1 MSPHI
6 ISNPL
11 NIKLM
16 KKFILFLLCAS
27 SLYAQSFDAK
37 KIDSLFNTMDM
48 NHEAMGGISIAS
60 EGNEVYKN
68 YFGFSNLELKQKNNK
83 ETKHRIGSITKTFTA
98 TLIMQLVDEGKL
110 KLDTRLS
117 KFFPSIPNAKKI
129 SIEDLM
135 RHRSGLY
142 NVTNDDD
149 IRSWVVHPQTR
160 EKMLGRF
167 VENGVDFE
175 PKTKTQYSNTNF
187 ILLSYIIEDIDNKT
201 YQEALNSRIINPLK
215 LERTLFGQEIALN
228 KNEAFS
234 YSKETEGWE
243 LIDVQTHLSAPM
255 GAGAIVS
262 TPRELCI
269 FYESL
274 FNGGLVSK
282 ASLEKMMTIEE
293 NMGMGMTQ
301 LVFKG
306 LEVYGHDGGIDG
318 FQSFALY
325 IPQKRTSIAIA
336 LNGVDV
342 LLMPIVIKALELYFE
357 NDPELKSESKIE
369 LDTKDLDVYLGTY
382 SGETFPAKV
391 VFTKEGNVLIAQA
404 TGQPAFKLMAVDKNI
419 FKYDAMGISF
429 AFDLENN
436 TMLLNFGGKKHTL
449 DKE

>member
-1 MSPHI
+1 
-6 ISNPL
+6 
-11 NIKLM
+11 M
-16 KKFILFLLCAS
+16 KKLVLFLLCAT

-37 KIDSLFNTMDM
+37 KIDSLFNTMDV
-48 NHEAMGGISIAS
+48 NLEAMGGISIAT

-68 YFGFSNLELKQKNNK
+68 YFGFCNMEQNQKNNE

-110 KLDTRLS
+110 KLDTPLS
-117 KFFPSIPNAKKI
+117 QFFPNIPNAKKI
-129 SIEDLM
+129 SVEDLM

-142 NVTNDDD
+142 NITNDEDL
-149 IRSWVVHPQTR
+149 RSWVAYPQTR
-160 EKMLGRF
+160 QKMLSRF

-175 PKTKTQYSNTNF
+175 PKTKTQYSNTNY
-187 ILLSYIIEDIDNKT
+187 ILLSYIIEDVDNKT
-201 YQEALNSRIINPLK
+201 YKEALNSRIINPLK
-215 LERTLFGQEIALN
+215 LERTLFGEEIALN

-243 LIDVQTHLSAPM
+243 LIEMQTHLSAPM

-262 TPRELCI
+262 TPRELCV

-282 ASLEKMMTIEE
+282 ASLEKMMTIKED
-293 NMGMGMTQ
+293 MGMGITQ

-325 IPQKRTSIAIA
+325 IPKKQTSIAIA

-342 LLMPIVIKALELYFE
+342 QLLPIVIKALELYFE
-357 NDPELKSESKIE
+357 NDPELKSESKIDLNTE
-369 LDTKDLDVYLGTY
+369 DLDVYLGTY

-404 TGQPAFKLMAVDKNI
+404 KGQPAFKLIAVDKNI
-419 FKYDAMGISF
+419 FKYDAMGIGF
-429 AFDLENN
+429 DFDLEKN
-436 TMLLNFGGKKHTL
+436 TMLLNFGGNKHTL
-449 DKE
+449 SKE

>member
-1 MSPHI
+1 MEQ
-6 ISNPL
+6 N
-11 NIKLM
+11 
-16 KKFILFLLCAS
+16 
-27 SLYAQSFDAK
+27 
-37 KIDSLFNTMDM
+37 
-48 NHEAMGGISIAS
+48 
-60 EGNEVYKN
+60 
-68 YFGFSNLELKQKNNK
+68 QKNNE

-110 KLDTRLS
+110 KLDTPLS
-117 KFFPSIPNAKKI
+117 QFFPNIPNAKKI
-129 SIEDLM
+129 SVEDLM

-142 NVTNDDD
+142 NITNDEDL
-149 IRSWVVHPQTR
+149 RSWVAYPQTR
-160 EKMLGRF
+160 QKMLSRF

-175 PKTKTQYSNTNF
+175 PKTKTQYSNTNY
-187 ILLSYIIEDIDNKT
+187 ILLSYIIEDVDNKT
-201 YQEALNSRIINPLK
+201 YKEALNSRIINPLK
-215 LERTLFGQEIALN
+215 LERTLFGEEIALN

-243 LIDVQTHLSAPM
+243 LIEMQTHLSAPM

-282 ASLEKMMTIEE
+282 ASLEKMMTIKED
-293 NMGMGMTQ
+293 MGMGITQ

-325 IPQKRTSIAIA
+325 IPKKQTSIAIA

-342 LLMPIVIKALELYFE
+342 QLLPIVIKALELYFE
-357 NDPELKSESKIE
+357 NDPELKSESKIDLNTE
-369 LDTKDLDVYLGTY
+369 DLDVYLGTY

-404 TGQPAFKLMAVDKNI
+404 KGQPAFKLIAVDKNI
-419 FKYDAMGISF
+419 FKYDAMGIGF
-429 AFDLENN
+429 DFDLEKN
-436 TMLLNFGGKKHTL
+436 TMLLNFGGNKHTL
-449 DKE
+449 SKE

>member
-1 MSPHI
+1 
-6 ISNPL
+6 
-11 NIKLM
+11 M
-16 KKFILFLLCAS
+16 KKLVLFLLCAT

-37 KIDSLFNTMDM
+37 KIDSLFNTMDV
-48 NHEAMGGISIAS
+48 NLEAMGGISIAT

-68 YFGFSNLELKQKNNK
+68 YFGFCNMEQNQKNNE

-110 KLDTRLS
+110 KLDTPLS
-117 KFFPSIPNAKKI
+117 QFFPNIPNAKKI
-129 SIEDLM
+129 SVEDLM

-142 NVTNDDD
+142 NITNDEDL
-149 IRSWVVHPQTR
+149 RSWVAYPQTR
-160 EKMLGRF
+160 QKMLSRF

-175 PKTKTQYSNTNF
+175 PKTKTQYSNTNY
-187 ILLSYIIEDIDNKT
+187 ILLSYIIEDVDNKT
-201 YQEALNSRIINPLK
+201 YKEALNSRIINPLK
-215 LERTLFGQEIALN
+215 LERTLFGEEIALN

-243 LIDVQTHLSAPM
+243 LIEMQTHLSAPM

-282 ASLEKMMTIEE
+282 ASLEKMMTIKED
-293 NMGMGMTQ
+293 MGMGITQ

-325 IPQKRTSIAIA
+325 IPKKQTSIAIA

-342 LLMPIVIKALELYFE
+342 QLLPIVIKALELYFE
-357 NDPELKSESKIE
+357 NDPELKSESKIDLNTE
-369 LDTKDLDVYLGTY
+369 DLDVYLGTY

-404 TGQPAFKLMAVDKNI
+404 KGQPAFKLIAVDKNI
-419 FKYDAMGISF
+419 FKYDAMGIGF
-429 AFDLENN
+429 DFDLEKN
-436 TMLLNFGGKKHTL
+436 TMLLNFGGNKHTL
-449 DKE
+449 SKE

>member
-1 MSPHI
+1 
-6 ISNPL
+6 
-11 NIKLM
+11 
-16 KKFILFLLCAS
+16 
-27 SLYAQSFDAK
+27 
-37 KIDSLFNTMDM
+37 
-48 NHEAMGGISIAS
+48 
-60 EGNEVYKN
+60 
-68 YFGFSNLELKQKNNK
+68 
-83 ETKHRIGSITKTFTA
+83 
-98 TLIMQLVDEGKL
+98 
-110 KLDTRLS
+110 
-117 KFFPSIPNAKKI
+117 
-129 SIEDLM
+129 
-135 RHRSGLY
+135 
-142 NVTNDDD
+142 
-149 IRSWVVHPQTR
+149 
-160 EKMLGRF
+160 
-167 VENGVDFE
+167 
-175 PKTKTQYSNTNF
+175 
-187 ILLSYIIEDIDNKT
+187 
-201 YQEALNSRIINPLK
+201 
-215 LERTLFGQEIALN
+215 
-228 KNEAFS
+228 
-234 YSKETEGWE
+234 
-243 LIDVQTHLSAPM
+243 
-255 GAGAIVS
+255 
-262 TPRELCI
+262 
-269 FYESL
+269 
-274 FNGGLVSK
+274 
-282 ASLEKMMTIEE
+282 
-293 NMGMGMTQ
+293 MGMGMTQ

>member
-1 MSPHI
+1 MEQ
-6 ISNPL
+6 N
-11 NIKLM
+11 
-16 KKFILFLLCAS
+16 
-27 SLYAQSFDAK
+27 
-37 KIDSLFNTMDM
+37 
-48 NHEAMGGISIAS
+48 
-60 EGNEVYKN
+60 
-68 YFGFSNLELKQKNNK
+68 QKNNE

-110 KLDTRLS
+110 KLDTPLS
-117 KFFPSIPNAKKI
+117 QFFPNIPNAKKI
-129 SIEDLM
+129 SVEDLM

-142 NVTNDDD
+142 NITNDEDL
-149 IRSWVVHPQTR
+149 RSWVAYPQTR
-160 EKMLGRF
+160 QKMLSRF

-175 PKTKTQYSNTNF
+175 PKTKTQYSNTNY
-187 ILLSYIIEDIDNKT
+187 ILLSYIIEDVDNKT
-201 YQEALNSRIINPLK
+201 YKEALNSRIINPLK
-215 LERTLFGQEIALN
+215 LERTLFGEEIALN

-243 LIDVQTHLSAPM
+243 LIEMQTHLSAPM

-282 ASLEKMMTIEE
+282 ASLEKMMTIKED
-293 NMGMGMTQ
+293 MGMGITQ

-325 IPQKRTSIAIA
+325 IPKKQTSIAIA

-342 LLMPIVIKALELYFE
+342 QLLPIVIKALELYFE
-357 NDPELKSESKIE
+357 NDPELKSESKIDLNTE
-369 LDTKDLDVYLGTY
+369 DLDVYLGTY

-391 VFTKEGNVLIAQA
+391 AFTKEGNVLIAQA
-404 TGQPAFKLMAVDKNI
+404 TGQPAFKLIAIDKDA
-419 FKYDAMGISF
+419 FKYDAMGIDF
-429 AFDLENN
+429 AFDLKKN
-436 TMLLNFGGKKHTL
+436 TMLLNFGGEKHTL
-449 DKE
+449 NKE